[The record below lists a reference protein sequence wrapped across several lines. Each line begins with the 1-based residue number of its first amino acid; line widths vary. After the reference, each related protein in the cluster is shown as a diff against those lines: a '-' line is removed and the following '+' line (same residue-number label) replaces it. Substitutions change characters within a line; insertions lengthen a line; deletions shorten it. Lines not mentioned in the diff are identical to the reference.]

1 LIKVGALDSLAP
13 RHLLLAIIDRMI
25 NLSSS
30 THKATSVGQISLFD
44 LGGFD
49 APQLGSVLYPEPE
62 NLQPIPKRE
71 MLGWEKELAGTYLSD
86 HPMQKHL
93 AKIKA
98 ANATLLGELDETMH
112 GKAVKVVGMIN
123 FVRPHQTKKGEPM
136 AFVEIEDI
144 QAAREVVVFPRIY
157 AAHKELLSLGSLIMV
172 QGKVDAPEGRDPKI
186 LADSI
191 SSEITTYGAAGDM
204 AVSAEAAEMPLFP
217 SEPALP
223 LLREKQNGY
232 HYNGE
237 PGTNGSGSALSEAG
251 AAGQPTPLPA
261 GSKPGPHRL
270 HITLPR
276 SGNLMKD
283 KHRLKT
289 VYNLL
294 IETPGDDMFFF
305 YIPNGSGK
313 IQIEFP
319 NQTTHYTAR
328 LEQRL
333 TQILGAKAL
342 RVE

>member
-1 LIKVGALDSLAP
+1 
-13 RHLLLAIIDRMI
+13 
-25 NLSSS
+25 
-30 THKATSVGQISLFD
+30 
-44 LGGFD
+44 
-49 APQLGSVLYPEPE
+49 
-62 NLQPIPKRE
+62 

-86 HPMQKHL
+86 HPLQKHL
-93 AKIKA
+93 ARIKA

-112 GKAVKVVGMIN
+112 GKAIKVVGMIN
-123 FVRPHQTKKGEPM
+123 SVRPHQTKKGEPM

-144 QAAREVVVFPRIY
+144 QAAREIVVFPRAY
-157 AAHKELLSLGSLIMV
+157 AAHKELLNVGNLIMV

-191 SSEITTYGAAGDM
+191 TNEITIYGAA
-204 AVSAEAAEMPLFP
+204 AETSVVVEAPATPLFP
-217 SEPALP
+217 TEPALP
-223 LLREKQNGY
+223 MVREKQNGY
-232 HYNGE
+232 HFNNEERTAHG
-237 PGTNGSGSALSEAG
+237 NGSNGNAPAEAM
-251 AAGQPTPLPA
+251 PLT
-261 GSKPGPHRL
+261 GYESKPPSPETNPAPHRL

-276 SGNLMKD
+276 SGNLTTD

-294 IETPGDDMFFF
+294 IETPGNDLFFF
-305 YIPNGSGK
+305 YIPNGNSK

-328 LEQRL
+328 LEQQL